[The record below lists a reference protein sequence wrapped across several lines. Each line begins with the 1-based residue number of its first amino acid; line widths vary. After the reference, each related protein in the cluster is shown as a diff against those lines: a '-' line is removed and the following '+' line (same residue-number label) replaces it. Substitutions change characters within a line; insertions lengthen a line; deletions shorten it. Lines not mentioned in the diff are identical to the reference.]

1 MVLRS
6 YHSAMDTGRPT
17 LTSASTDAGSAPG
30 RDRADPPQATACG
43 LLMLRLGRAAGAQIG
58 AALAA
63 LDMQP
68 HEYGL
73 LHALAEEDAAS
84 QSELAAALR
93 VHPSNLVA
101 LVDGLEAEG
110 LVERRRDPADRRRHV
125 LALTSAGRARFARA
139 RGAVEEAEEDLLAPL
154 EEGDRIQLQGYLERL
169 AARACF
175 ARRGGGRRC

>member
-30 RDRADPPQATACG
+30 RDRADPPQGTACG

-73 LHALAEEDAAS
+73 LHALAEEGGAS
-84 QSELAAALR
+84 QAELAAALR

-101 LVDGLEAEG
+101 LVDGLEADG
-110 LVERRRDPADRRRHV
+110 LVARTRDPVDRRRHV
-125 LALTSAGRARFARA
+125 LELTPGGRERLARA
-139 RGAVEEAEEDLLAPL
+139 RRAVEEAEGELLAPL
-154 EEGDRIQLQGYLERL
+154 DARER
-169 AARACF
+169 
-175 ARRGGGRRC
+175 